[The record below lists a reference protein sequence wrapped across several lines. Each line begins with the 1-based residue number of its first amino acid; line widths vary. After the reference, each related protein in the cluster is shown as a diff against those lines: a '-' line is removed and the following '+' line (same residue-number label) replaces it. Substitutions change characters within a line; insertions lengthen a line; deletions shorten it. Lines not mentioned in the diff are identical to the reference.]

1 MRLSAVRYLPLIFV
15 LIGVSGPA
23 HADAIDG
30 NWCHPAGGNLEI
42 HGSDIITPG
51 GAQISGDYTRHT
63 FRYVA
68 PTGERAEGHT
78 INMASIDD
86 ETMHLIVEEPG
97 ATIEVWRRCAVNVS

>member
-1 MRLSAVRYLPLIFV
+1 MRLSAGKYLPLPFV
-15 LIGVSGPA
+15 LIGLYGPA

-30 NWCHPAGGNLEI
+30 NWCHPAGDNLESR
-42 HGSDIITPG
+42 GSDIITPG

-68 PTGERAEGHT
+68 PTGERTEGKT

-86 ETMHLIVEEPG
+86 DTMHLIVEQPG

>member
-15 LIGVSGPA
+15 LIGVSGPCRCDRR
-23 HADAIDG
+23 H
-30 NWCHPAGGNLEI
+30 WCHAAGGNLEI

-86 ETMHLIVEEPG
+86 ETMHLIVEQPG